1 MKLHLIVNPKAGGGR
16 AAQRIPQIRR
26 ALADHGI
33 SHELSL
39 TAGPRDASK
48 LARQAADGGAEV
60 IGVVGGDGTINEV
73 AQSYID
79 ERGEPRPGPDLA
91 LIPAGTGGDFRKT
104 FGLEDNVVEAVRR
117 LATATPRAIDLG
129 VAELTNHTGIAET
142 HAFINITSFGIG
154 GLVDRL
160 VNESPKWLGGRAS
173 FLLGTLRASVAY
185 KNLAVSLRVDG
196 KVCLEAPVV
205 NVAICNGRYFGG
217 GMKIAPDADPSD
229 GLFDVVALYDLT
241 RAQGI
246 GLALRTYRGSHVGQ
260 PGVVVARG
268 SEVEALPLRKQDHV
282 LIDLDGETPGRLPLR
297 AHVLRSAVRLLT

>member
-1 MKLHLIVNPKAGGGR
+1 MKLHLIANPKAGAGR

-33 SHELSL
+33 EHELSL
-39 TAGPRDASK
+39 TEGPRDAAR
-48 LARQAADGGAEV
+48 LARLAAEKGAEV
-60 IGVVGGDGTINEV
+60 IGVVGGDGTVNEV
-73 AQSYID
+73 AQCYVD
-79 ERGEPRPGPDLA
+79 ERGEPRPGPALA

-104 FGLEDNVVEAVRR
+104 FGLDDNVVEAVRR
-117 LATATPRAIDLG
+117 LATATPRDIDLG
-129 VAELTNHTGIAET
+129 VAELTNHAGSTET

-173 FLLGTLRASVAY
+173 FLLGTLRASLAY

-196 KVCLEAPVV
+196 KVCLETPIVS
-205 NVAICNGRYFGG
+205 VAICNGRYFGG

-229 GLFDVVALYDLT
+229 GLFDVIAMCDLT

-246 GLALRTYRGSHVGQ
+246 GLALKTYRGSHVGQ
-260 PGVVVARG
+260 PGVRVARG
-268 SEVEALPLRKQDHV
+268 SEVEAVPLRKRDHV

-297 AHVLRSAVRLLT
+297 VHVLRGAVRLLA